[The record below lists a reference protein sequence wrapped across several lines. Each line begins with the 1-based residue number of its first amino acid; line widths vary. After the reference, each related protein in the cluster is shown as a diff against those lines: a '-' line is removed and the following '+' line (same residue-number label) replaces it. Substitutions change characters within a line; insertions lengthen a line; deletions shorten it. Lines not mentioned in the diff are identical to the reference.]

1 MRKEIIAG
9 CLNLVLALCFGMTA
23 RAQTPAAAPKTDAA
37 GAPPAVAPLPLPTAQ
52 EILNRYA
59 AVVGGEAAWAKVHS
73 RASKGTIELE
83 GMNVTGTFEAN
94 EEAPN
99 KSWVLVSLP
108 GIGDFLQVC
117 DGTSAWSNDPQSGFR
132 ELAGEELE
140 DARREANFYL
150 PIRLAGAYASLAVKT
165 KDKIDDRD
173 VYLVE
178 ATPAIGSKQTLAFD
192 VQTGFLVHRS
202 GVQMTAEGKLPV
214 ELALDDYKDVDGIKM
229 PYTIRQFSPASFVI
243 RVAQVNQ
250 NVAIDEKKF
259 VKPAPAPAAEGA
271 KP

>member
-1 MRKEIIAG
+1 MRKRIIAG
-9 CLNLVLALCFGMTA
+9 CLNLGLVLCFGFTA
-23 RAQTPAAAPKTDAA
+23 SAQSPAAAPKTDPVAVPAA
-37 GAPPAVAPLPLPTAQ
+37 APLPTAQ
-52 EILNRYA
+52 EIVSRFA

-73 RASKGTIELE
+73 RSSKGTFEIE
-83 GMNVTGTFEAN
+83 GMNVTGTFEAY

-99 KSWVLVSLP
+99 KSWVQVSLP

-150 PIRLAGAYASLAVKT
+150 PVRLAELYPSLVLKAR
-165 KDKIDDRD
+165 DKIADRD

-178 ATPAIGSKQTLAFD
+178 ATPVVGSKLTLAFD

-202 GVQMTAEGKLPV
+202 GVQQTAAGKLPV
-214 ELALDDYKDVDGIKM
+214 ELAMEDYKDLDGIKT
-229 PYTIRQFSPASFVI
+229 PYTIRQFSPAAFVI
-243 RVAQVNQ
+243 RVVEVNH
-250 NVAIDEKKF
+250 NVAIDEEKF
-259 VKPAPAPAAEGA
+259 VKPAPAPVPPAEAA